1 MKLTFFYARK
11 NCHDFVVVAV
21 VGGVGVGSVDDD
33 VDVKAVHFQSLKNV
47 HC

>member
-1 MKLTFFYARK
+1 MKLTFFYARQ

-21 VGGVGVGSVDDD
+21 VGGVGSVDDD
-33 VDVKAVHFQSLKNV
+33 VDVKAVHFRSLKNV

>member
-1 MKLTFFYARK
+1 MKLTFFYEQQ

-21 VGGVGVGSVDDD
+21 VGGVGSVDDD
-33 VDVKAVHFQSLKNV
+33 VAVDVKAVHFQSLKNV